1 MVGRYRS
8 MWVRLVA
15 VAVYI
20 PAVMPVVGHAVEWQ
34 AADGWRRLGLAW
46 MAARAPVTIN
56 MFPPLAAD
64 SFTSG
69 EP

>member
-1 MVGRYRS
+1 MRYRL
-8 MWVRLVA
+8 MWVCLVA
-15 VAVYI
+15 VAFCI

-34 AADGWRRLGLAW
+34 VADGRRRSGLAW
-46 MAARAPVTIN
+46 MAARAPVTTN
-56 MFPPLAAD
+56 LFPPHAAD

>member
-1 MVGRYRS
+1 MAVRYRS

-15 VAVYI
+15 VAFCI
-20 PAVMPVVGHAVEWQ
+20 HAVMPVVGHAVEWHV
-34 AADGWRRLGLAW
+34 ADGWRRSGLAW
-46 MAARAPVTIN
+46 MAARAPVTTN
-56 MFPPLAAD
+56 MFLPLATD